1 MRLVEVHGLLVLTGH
16 VPEVLH
22 LRVRRQ
28 AVEICRNVRAD
39 VLDEAEQQA
48 SLKEEDEEE
57 RRRRGKSIRIHKRG
71 EQKQRK

>member
-57 RRRRGKSIRIHKRG
+57 RRRGKAFECTNEVNKNNKR
-71 EQKQRK
+71 K